1 MADVIARW
9 RSLDR
14 CATSSTVSLDGP
26 STTTAWAC
34 DRGATVSTRVVT
46 GGGHTWPSVS
56 GALASAGGS
65 PDSFDAARLIA
76 DFFVAHPRVAA
87 G

>member
-1 MADVIARW
+1 M
-9 RSLDR
+9 
-14 CATSSTVSLDGP
+14 
-26 STTTAWAC
+26 
-34 DRGATVSTRVVT
+34 
-46 GGGHTWPSVS
+46 WPKVS

-65 PDSFDAARLIA
+65 PDSFDASRLIA